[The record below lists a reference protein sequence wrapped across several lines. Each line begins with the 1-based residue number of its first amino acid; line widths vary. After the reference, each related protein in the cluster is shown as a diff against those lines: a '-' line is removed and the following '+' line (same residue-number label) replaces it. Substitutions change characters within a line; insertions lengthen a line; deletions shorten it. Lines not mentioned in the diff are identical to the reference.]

1 MQSKIR
7 ELRQQ
12 QRRLNTWIKY
22 NEEESKMPEIIVS
35 KQVLENTIKKLN
47 EIYVES
53 KILKSKLKNRNL
65 KREDRDSIE
74 VRVELLR
81 LKAEYL

>member
-22 NEEESKMPEIIVS
+22 NEKESQMPEIIVS

-74 VRVELLR
+74 ARVEILR